1 VTEWVEMRE
10 KEKPI
15 IDFDSISL
23 RLGEMLAQGPVF
35 VFCLTG
41 NLSGAL
47 AVKHVM
53 DGNKLFTLEVALTFV
68 I

>member
-1 VTEWVEMRE
+1 M
-10 KEKPI
+10 
-15 IDFDSISL
+15 
-23 RLGEMLAQGPVF
+23 F

-53 DGNKLFTLEVALTFV
+53 DGNKLFSLEIALTFV
-68 I
+68 IQRRYELMEIPSWLIG